1 MQATVTKQIADA
13 RHALQ
18 RAIDEGNSEKADRLM
33 IEVKALQ
40 AQTDAPPITKAH
52 PVSVPAARPGAK
64 VPPAVERSA
73 PLWRMLTVRTIAAIE
88 GKPVSDVL
96 AQRYP
101 ELARKDGDAVMT
113 GIRAAQ
119 NPAMTT
125 VAGWAQELTRE
136 AYGAFLGELARVS
149 ALAALPLADE
159 SFGGATSITV
169 PTRDTTSA
177 NPNLAA
183 TWRKEGDPIRVGAVK
198 LRGVRMTPTSPAV
211 IGTFTMELLR
221 RSTPSIERIIR
232 EAILLDS
239 ATAFDTKFLS
249 SDAEVVGVSPAGVL
263 SGLPAANTYASTGAT
278 PAQIV
283 ADLKKALGLL
293 LRAGLAPGNFCWLM
307 SHFNAASLQLLITAT
322 GALQFPTME
331 SGLLLGARVVVSQN
345 VPDADVFLIDC
356 ASVARSLTAPEFDV
370 STEATIHEE
379 DTDPLPIIAQNEVPA
394 AVPSSPVRSL
404 YQTFS
409 GAVRATYNGL
419 AWAPLRSGAV
429 VHVTDVAW

>member
-113 GIRAAQ
+113 VIRAAQ

-149 ALAALPLADE
+149 ALAELPLADE

-356 ASVARSLTAPEFDV
+356 ASVARSLPAPEFDV